1 MSQSIFR
8 WLSSFG
14 QGIVIGAA
22 NVIPGVSGGTMA
34 LIFGIYEQIIGLL
47 GDLFKA
53 GLLLLKLDF
62 RGFSEKMSHIPWAF
76 FLWLTGGILI
86 APLLGAKLIPNA
98 LETWP
103 EESRSL
109 FFGLILGTI
118 PIPWIRIKDHRRRN
132 VLFLLIAA
140 AVSFLIV
147 GIPPAELTDPG
158 LIAVFFAAALAIC
171 AMILPGV
178 SGAFI
183 LLILGMYVPVF
194 EAIESRDLT
203 VIAVFALG
211 AGLGLGS
218 FALLLKALLEKAH
231 DTTMAVLVGLM
242 MGSLRSLWPWLAED
256 RGVLAPDTGDGFGIV
271 FVLGL
276 AGLAVS
282 SVLTLIEFRASRSH
296 SNS

>member
-1 MSQSIFR
+1 MHSKHG
-8 WLSSFG
+8 LKKAAASFL
-14 QGIVIGAA
+14 A
-22 NVIPGVSGGTMA
+22 
-34 LIFGIYEQIIGLL
+34 
-47 GDLFKA
+47 
-53 GLLLLKLDF
+53 
-62 RGFSEKMSHIPWAF
+62 
-76 FLWLTGGILI
+76 
-86 APLLGAKLIPNA
+86 
-98 LETWP
+98 
-103 EESRSL
+103 
-109 FFGLILGTI
+109 LILGTI

-218 FALLLKALLEKAH
+218 FALLFKS
-231 DTTMAVLVGLM
+231 
-242 MGSLRSLWPWLAED
+242 SLRKSP
-256 RGVLAPDTGDGFGIV
+256 RYHHGGTRRF
-271 FVLGL
+271 
-276 AGLAVS
+276 
-282 SVLTLIEFRASRSH
+282 
-296 SNS
+296 